1 MEKEFWDGCQ
11 CKGHFRRATTLWYE
25 EYILLKASY
34 ASQHWI
40 FTHLQHI
47 HRNTSLALFNRYVP
61 INLIEKKDCWTSLS
75 QFIENHS
82 PINIIVVGDLNI
94 ILDPMEKKGGV
105 RGKDYFHEFFEN

>member
-1 MEKEFWDGCQ
+1 MAVSARGTS
-11 CKGHFRRATTLWYE
+11 GGLATLWYE
-25 EYILLKASY
+25 EDFLRKASY

-47 HRNTSLALFNRYVP
+47 PSNTSLALFNLYVP
-61 INLIEKKDCWTSLS
+61 VNLIEKKDCWTSLS

-105 RGKDYFHEFFEN
+105 RGKDYFHEFVEN